1 MAHPVLLAPKRTTAL
16 ICASLA
22 LTLSLSAASA
32 APKKVGGYDALG
44 VVAGKSGGGLTL
56 ILGDSPQSLNY
67 YGVIDNNL
75 GLIAQQMFDGLVEFN
90 YATYKLEPALAESWT
105 VSPDGKTYTFKL
117 RQNVKWSDG
126 EPFTADDVVFTYEQ
140 IIENPEARAGDAATF
155 TQNGK
160 KVNFEAVDKNTV
172 KVTLQK
178 PTPAFLLQMRNFI
191 MPKHQLAKFSVQGG
205 AKPADIN
212 NAWPTNVAPAEVVGT
227 GPFKLVSYTAGQK
240 VSLARN
246 PNYWKV
252 DAKGTKLPYLNTLDF
267 LIIRDPQAQVAQFL
281 AGNVDQLNITGAQF
295 PDLKQKEVAGS
306 PFKVFR
312 STALFGSPPF
322 VAFNFDAKDPAL
334 AKVFSDLKFRSAIQS
349 ALNRTRL
356 IETVYNGLAGLPGH
370 GVAPANKEFYANTKA
385 SLGSFDLA
393 AAGAALDKMGL
404 KDTDGNGMRNLPG
417 GKDLEFSLT
426 YGTDSSVY
434 PAIAT
439 IIQNDF
445 KQAGIKVNLQGILA
459 KNLLSTGLSGNYEM
473 ILHAFGDQPDPEL
486 RRPIWQPGGALY
498 YWHRSLQPA
507 TDGGAPNVAKMQPWE
522 KEIYTIFETAST
534 TPDRAQRKALYT
546 RWQLLF
552 AHNLPVIPLLKP
564 ENIGAISNKYGN
576 YVYNLGVIPGY
587 NPVPLIYQK

>member
-1 MAHPVLLAPKRTTAL
+1 MRSTSMLRSTPLLTLALLLAAGGLSTA
-16 ICASLA
+16 A
-22 LTLSLSAASA
+22 A
-32 APKKVGGYDALG
+32 APKKLGAYTALG
-44 VVAGKSGGGLTL
+44 VVPGKPGGNLTL
-56 ILGDSPQSLNY
+56 ALGDSPQSLNY
-67 YGVIDNNL
+67 YGAIDNNL
-75 GLIAQQMFDGLVEFN
+75 GLISQQLFDGLVEFN
-90 YATYKLEPALAESWT
+90 YQTYKLEPALAESWT
-105 VSPDGKTYTFKL
+105 VSPDGKVYTFKL
-117 RQNVKWSDG
+117 RQGVKWSDG
-126 EPFTADDVVFTYEQ
+126 EAFTADDVVFTYDQ

-155 TQNGK
+155 TQGGK
-160 KVNFEAVDKNTV
+160 KVPFEAVDKYTV
-172 KVTLQK
+172 RVTLQK

-191 MPKHQLAKFSVQGG
+191 MPKHKLAKFSVEGG

-212 NAWPTNVAPAEVVGT
+212 TAWPTNVAPAEVVGT
-227 GPFKLVSYTAGQK
+227 GPFKLSAYTAGQK
-240 VSLARN
+240 VSLVRN
-246 PNYWKV
+246 PNSWKT
-252 DAKGTKLPYLNTLDF
+252 DAKGVKLPYLDSLDF

-306 PFKVFR
+306 PFKVIR

-322 VAFNFDAKDPAL
+322 VAFNFDAKDAAL
-334 AKVFSDLKFRSAIQS
+334 AKVFSDVKFRKAMQG
-349 ALNRTRL
+349 ALNRQRM
-356 IETVYNGLAGLPGH
+356 IDTVYNGLAGLPGH
-370 GVAPANKEFYANTKA
+370 GVAPANKDFYANTKG
-385 SLGSFDLA
+385 SLGTFDLA
-393 AAGAALDKMGL
+393 AAGAALDALGL
-404 KDTDGNGMRNLPG
+404 KDSDGDGVRNIAK
-417 GKDLEFSLT
+417 GKNLQFSLT

-445 KQAGIKVNLQGILA
+445 KQMGVKVDLQGILA

-486 RRPIWQPGGALY
+486 RRPIWEPGGALY

-507 TDGGAPNVAKMQPWE
+507 TDGAVPNVAKMFPWE
-522 KEIYTIFETAST
+522 KEIYNIFEAAAVTPQAS
-534 TPDRAQRKALYT
+534 QRKALYT

-552 AHNLPVIPLLKP
+552 AYNLPVIPLLKP